1 MFQKC
6 YLTVL
11 IHLGK
16 DIKEQR
22 HFISTMITLSK
33 HIICFELNIV
43 SPYFISLP
51 SVLYTNYTSRIKLL
65 FVYSL

>member
-51 SVLYTNYTSRIKLL
+51 SVLYTKLY
-65 FVYSL
+65 FKDQVAFCS